1 MLYCVSTTYDVSIGA
16 IPETEGHFDSL
27 SLPLLPA
34 PHTLFNCNGSEAA
47 LSECTTET
55 DTGQE
60 EGECIRDDAG
70 VVCQGKYIL
79 LNSVLFL
86 PNQCTNS

>member
-1 MLYCVSTTYDVSIGA
+1 MLYCTYDVLCHLIGSI
-16 IPETEGHFDSL
+16 PVTEGHFDSP

-34 PHTLFNCNGSEAA
+34 HTLFNCNGSEAA
-47 LSECTTET
+47 LSECATET

-70 VVCQGKYIL
+70 VVCQGKYTPKL
-79 LNSVLFL
+79 RSVF
-86 PNQCTNS
+86 T